1 MNERV
6 EKLKAAVA
14 AELLQPAP
22 PTYEAGDCMPAGEA
36 RRKLDRI
43 IDDFIFAAAEWNVE
57 HAHNDEMDDE
67 TSPFEDYAESVEV
80 PPPPPPPP
88 VHAKRVSTGTGKTQ
102 RFAARLAHY
111 ILAHRAAGSW
121 LYLVPTHRLG
131 EDVANF
137 FREQG
142 LTAKVYRGRSAD
154 DPTIAGYLEIPKD
167 QRVKMCLNLERVKLA
182 TACSKDIT
190 KSCCRDKQQQCE
202 FYNQCGYQEQL
213 RGDRPHVWIAAH
225 NMLHHPQRAFGKVA
239 GVVIDESF
247 WSGGISG
254 IESDARGLSLDDIA
268 LDGADYPWRKYLADI
283 LQEHPLGGLE
293 RARFVKKI
301 QPEICKLFIGR

>member
-1 MNERV
+1 
-6 EKLKAAVA
+6 
-14 AELLQPAP
+14 
-22 PTYEAGDCMPAGEA
+22 
-36 RRKLDRI
+36 
-43 IDDFIFAAAEWNVE
+43 
-57 HAHNDEMDDE
+57 
-67 TSPFEDYAESVEV
+67 
-80 PPPPPPPP
+80 
-88 VHAKRVSTGTGKTQ
+88 
-102 RFAARLAHY
+102 
-111 ILAHRAAGSW
+111 
-121 LYLVPTHRLG
+121 
-131 EDVANF
+131 
-137 FREQG
+137 
-142 LTAKVYRGRSAD
+142 
-154 DPTIAGYLEIPKD
+154 
-167 QRVKMCLNLERVKLA
+167 
-182 TACSKDIT
+182 
-190 KSCCRDKQQQCE
+190 QQQCE

-301 QPEICKLFIGR
+301 QPEICKLFIGKEWEIVNSLKLTPQMTPAQLAAANKEQPRTSRARRMVGRWGARCVSYCASRRSRCQAGWCSTRTQKIKPSYGCAACAPSSSRGRY